1 MHPLTSAPRTWEI
14 SRVIFEQG
22 QWAVTEFGIE
32 NTFGPYHYALSWSDI
47 SQDIAPGKTWV
58 DHMAQK
64 NWVLADDFKAA
75 HAYAKQAE
83 AGLNV

>member
-1 MHPLTSAPRTWEI
+1 MHPLTKAPRTWEI
-14 SRVIFEQG
+14 SRVLFEQG
-22 QWAVTEFGIE
+22 QWAVTEFGVE

-58 DHMAQK
+58 DHMTQK
-64 NWVLADDFKAA
+64 NWVLSDDFKAA
-75 HAYAKQAE
+75 HAYAKRVE